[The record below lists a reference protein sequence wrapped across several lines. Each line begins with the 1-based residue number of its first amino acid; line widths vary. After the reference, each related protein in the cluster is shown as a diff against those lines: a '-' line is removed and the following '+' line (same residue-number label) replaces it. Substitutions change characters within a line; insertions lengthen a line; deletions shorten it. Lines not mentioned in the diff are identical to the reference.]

1 MLSIT
6 QRQLNLRT
14 FNYYYQ
20 LEVDGIEGAGT
31 IEAYRRFQ
39 TDYKCVVDGIYGED
53 TEFMLLSAVRGLQ
66 SKLNEHG
73 YGLAVDGIVGN
84 ATLSAIKDFQ
94 EKHGLVVDGIAG
106 PETFK
111 ALGKYQC
118 VYFAESEFTCECGC
132 GLNLQKDG
140 IKKLADEIREHFG
153 VPVIVTSGSRCKEF
167 NDSLSGSI
175 PESYHR
181 TGGAMDITAIG
192 VSGRNL
198 LAYCQSIVNQGR
210 ASYTYPIDSQ
220 TVHIDTG
227 NLE

>member
-1 MLSIT
+1 MLSIS

-20 LEVDGIEGAGT
+20 LEVDGIEGNGT

-39 TDYKCVVDGIYGED
+39 TDYKCVVDGIYGND

-73 YGLAVDGIVGN
+73 YGLVVDGIVGD
-84 ATLSAIKDFQ
+84 ATLGAIRDFQ

-106 PETFK
+106 VETFK
-111 ALGKYQC
+111 ALGSYQC
-118 VYFAESEFTCECGC
+118 VYFNNNEFTCECGC

-140 IKKLADEIREHFG
+140 IKKIADEIREHFCT
-153 VPVIVTSGSRCKEF
+153 PVIVTSGTRCKRY

-175 PESYHR
+175 PKSYHR
-181 TGGAMDITAIG
+181 TGNAIDIIAQG
-192 VSGRNL
+192 VSGRDL
-198 LAYCQSIVNQGR
+198 VAYTQSIVNQGR
-210 ASYTYPIDSQ
+210 ASYTYQIDSQ
-220 TVHIDTG
+220 AVHIDTG
-227 NLE
+227 NFE